1 MGNYTSINDVI
12 NQYVSIAL
20 IGHEDE
26 FDMDAIAREIS
37 EYDPE
42 SETFEIVHEDDFW
55 EIAQEHVI
63 A

>member
-1 MGNYTSINDVI
+1 MGNYSSIKDVI
-12 NQYVSIAL
+12 DQYVSIAL

-26 FDMDAIAREIS
+26 FDMDAIARKIAK
-37 EYDPE
+37 YDAE
-42 SETFEIVHEDDFW
+42 SETFDIVHEDDFW